1 MDTASRVA
9 IWVVAGLHVG
19 FAVAE
24 VFFWEKLT
32 PPLKIYDA
40 VTAKTTA
47 PVGRN
52 MGLYNAILAACLAW
66 LLLATGLDD
75 GHARSLAALLLL
87 SIVIAGAFGGF
98 TIKWTIPIFQSLP
111 ALIALGLVLRMTSK

>member
-1 MDTASRVA
+1 
-9 IWVVAGLHVG
+9 
-19 FAVAE
+19 
-24 VFFWEKLT
+24 
-32 PPLKIYDA
+32 
-40 VTAKTTA
+40 
-47 PVGRN
+47 

-111 ALIALGLVLRMTSK
+111 ALISSAGPAYDVEVNPPGSKKQGGAIVIHLSRIARRSKGWEFGRICVTYAHVAVYLE